1 MSATDPNVLTE
12 EFWRSKYPPSVNPDI
27 ALDGYAHLVDV
38 FDQACKKFSSKPA
51 FSNMDKTLT
60 YGDLDMHSRAFAAYL
75 QHNTQL
81 KPGDRLAI
89 QLPNVLQYP
98 IVLFGALRAGLV
110 VVNTNPLYTAR
121 EMTHQF
127 KDAGVKA
134 LVILDHFAH
143 VAQAVLPDTQITT
156 VITCRL
162 GDMLPFF
169 KRKLVNAVVKYVK
182 KLVPDYSITGVKTF
196 RDVLHQGQ
204 NLTFQAPAAPA
215 LDDLAI
221 LQYTGGTTGVAKGAM
236 LTHRNLISNMRQTN
250 ALLGD
255 FEPGAETIIS
265 PLPLYHI
272 FCFTVSCMAIL
283 ELGCHSL
290 LITNPRDIPG
300 FIKTLRKYKFTA
312 FAGLN
317 TLFVALMKDPNF
329 DKVDWSNLKLT
340 ISGGMALQ
348 SAVANEWRAAT
359 GCEICEG
366 FGMTETSP
374 VVCVNPPDAIQIGS
388 IGLPVPGTLIKIVN
402 DDGVTQPFGSPGEL
416 WVKGPQIMK
425 GYWQRAEATA
435 ETITVDGWLKTGDI
449 ALINQDGYTKIVD
462 RKKDMIL
469 VSGFNVY
476 PNEIEDVIASHPKVL
491 ECAAVGIACEKSG
504 EKVKI
509 FVVKKEKDLTE
520 QEVIAYAKKN
530 LTGYKVPKIVE
541 FKDELPK
548 SNVGKILRRE
558 LRAS

>member
-1 MSATDPNVLTE
+1 
-12 EFWRSKYPPSVNPDI
+12 
-27 ALDGYAHLVDV
+27 
-38 FDQACKKFSSKPA
+38 
-51 FSNMDKTLT
+51 
-60 YGDLDMHSRAFAAYL
+60 
-75 QHNTQL
+75 
-81 KPGDRLAI
+81 
-89 QLPNVLQYP
+89 
-98 IVLFGALRAGLV
+98 
-110 VVNTNPLYTAR
+110 
-121 EMTHQF
+121 
-127 KDAGVKA
+127 
-134 LVILDHFAH
+134 
-143 VAQAVLPDTQITT
+143 
-156 VITCRL
+156 
-162 GDMLPFF
+162 
-169 KRKLVNAVVKYVK
+169 
-182 KLVPDYSITGVKTF
+182 VPDYSITGVKTF